1 MPQKV
6 IPHLSFTTQDK
17 VIDYVNSFNFLG
29 ITSDCHL
36 TWKSHICNL
45 SIKLS
50 RISGS
55 KEESLLVVDPFGRK
69 SNKYSSTH
77 PQQPMF

>member
-1 MPQKV
+1 MTTTTELKKLLFSMILKTP
-6 IPHLSFTTQDK
+6 IWLAHLAANVT
-17 VIDYVNSFNFLG
+17 VY
-29 ITSDCHL
+29 C
-36 TWKSHICNL
+36 
-45 SIKLS
+45 
-50 RISGS
+50 RS